1 MVLEFGEFWARLV
14 VLWYVLY
21 FVGGSIISEHMK
33 QMRSQVMIDEEGK
46 LLRKV
51 YVTHS
56 ATASFFN
63 SFNSIFLPLAA
74 LNE

>member
-1 MVLEFGEFWARLV
+1 
-14 VLWYVLY
+14 
-21 FVGGSIISEHMK
+21 
-33 QMRSQVMIDEEGK
+33 MIDEEGK

-74 LNE
+74 LNEWQGNEDNLSVFLDIIT